1 MAELVVALDF
11 PSRGEALEMARRLA
25 GVVNWVK
32 VGLELYTAQG
42 PSMVAEL
49 RAMGFK
55 VFVDLKFMDIPNTVR
70 GAVRS
75 AVRAGADMVNVH
87 ATGGARM
94 MAAAREGLDEAAAET
109 GREPLLLAV
118 TVLTS
123 MDERDLALPPG
134 GTVADLVLSLA
145 RSAHEAGLNG
155 VVCSA
160 HEAAAVKAACGA
172 GFACLTPGIRMAD
185 ADDDQ
190 RRVMTPER
198 AVAQGADYLVAGRPI
213 TQAGDPVTVAKQF
226 IAKMG
231 KTAV

>member
-11 PSRGEALEMARRLA
+11 PTRGEALGMARRLA
-25 GVVNWVK
+25 GAVTWVK
-32 VGLELYTAQG
+32 VGLELYTAEG

-87 ATGGARM
+87 ALGGARM
-94 MAAAREGLDEAAAET
+94 MAAAREGLDEAAATE
-109 GREPLLLAV
+109 RKPVLLAV

-145 RSAHEAGLNG
+145 RSAREAGLHG

-190 RRVMTPER
+190 RRVMTPGR

-213 TQAGDPVTVAKQF
+213 TRAQDPVTVAKQF
-226 IAKMG
+226 IAQMG
-231 KTAV
+231 GSAV

>member
-11 PSRGEALEMARRLA
+11 PTRDEALDMARRLA
-25 GVVNWVK
+25 GVVTWVK
-32 VGLELYTAQG
+32 VGLELYTAEG

-75 AVRAGADMVNVH
+75 AVKAGADMVNVH
-87 ATGGARM
+87 ATGGVRM
-94 MAAAREGLDEAAAET
+94 MAAAREGLDEAAAAT
-109 GREPLLLAV
+109 GRTPVLLAV

-145 RSAHEAGLNG
+145 RSAREARLDG

-172 GFACLTPGIRMAD
+172 GFVCLTPGIRMAD

-190 RRVMTPER
+190 RRIMTPDR

-213 TQAGDPVTVAKQF
+213 TRAVDPVTIAKQF
-226 IAKMG
+226 IAQMG
-231 KTAV
+231 

>member
-11 PSRGEALEMARRLA
+11 PTRDKAMDMARQLA
-25 GVVNWVK
+25 GTVTWVK
-32 VGLELYTAQG
+32 VGLELFTAEG
-42 PSMVAEL
+42 PSMIAEL
-49 RAMGFK
+49 RDMGFR
-55 VFVDLKFMDIPNTVR
+55 VFVDLKFKDIPNTVR

-94 MAAAREGLDEAAAET
+94 MAAARAGLDEAAKET
-109 GREPLLLAV
+109 GRSPVLLAV

-134 GTVADLVLSLA
+134 GTVADLVISLA
-145 RSAHEAGLNG
+145 KATRDAGLDG

-160 HEAAAVKAACGA
+160 HEAASVKQACGA
-172 GFACLTPGIRMAD
+172 DFACLTPGIRMAD

-190 RRVMTPER
+190 RRVMTPDR
-198 AVAQGADYLVAGRPI
+198 AVEQGSDYLVAGRPI
-213 TQAGDPVTVAKQF
+213 TRAEDPKGAAKQF
-226 IAKMG
+226 IAQMG
-231 KTAV
+231 VSAV